1 MTFANTGGGG
11 GGGWGNHLKS
21 CRECQSGFAHSL
33 GFILGMAQFTNS
45 AVLFNIVR
53 KAYDPSLSPCPTTT
67 LYILNNLSRIFSD
80 GLCQIRLNVY
90 C

>member
-1 MTFANTGGGG
+1 MTFANTGGGDG
-11 GGGWGNHLKS
+11 ENHLKS

-53 KAYDPSLSPCPTTT
+53 KAYDPLSLSLPHHHP
-67 LYILNNLSRIFSD
+67 LYFEQFVKNIF
-80 GLCQIRLNVY
+80 
-90 C
+90 